1 MSDSE
6 LGYNI
11 TTATG
16 RAIQHILEQSSLAP
30 HVGNG
35 ITVTWHG
42 DTGRMLYVHDSYTDW
57 CGTGA
62 ATLLVLI
69 ESLAGAHPVI
79 LANVFAVLDDANRK
93 VAAEAMWLAAGYEY
107 LGVAS

>member
-6 LGYNI
+6 FGFN
-11 TTATG
+11 TTTGPG
-16 RAIQHILEQSSLAP
+16 RAIQHILEQSSLAS
-30 HVGNG
+30 HLGNG

-42 DTGRMLYVHDSYTDW
+42 DSGRMVYVHESYTDW

-69 ESLAGAHPVI
+69 ESLAGTAPVI
-79 LANVFAVLDDANRK
+79 LAHVFAVLDDANRK

-107 LGVAS
+107 MGVAS

>member
-1 MSDSE
+1 VSDAEFGFNVS
-6 LGYNI
+6 
-11 TTATG
+11 TANG

-30 HVGNG
+30 HLGNG

-42 DTGRMLYVHDSYTDW
+42 DSGRMLYVHESYTDW

-69 ESLAGAHPVI
+69 ESLAGSSKVV